1 MKKNLIIIVLLLLS
15 LNRLKSQEIE
25 TNETGSWY
33 TLINKFKV
41 SDKFYFSLVSQLR
54 LVNFAQTARIFI
66 ISPSV
71 NYKISKSLTG
81 STGYMY
87 LNFHQEGI
95 RITSLDYENRIW
107 EAISYS
113 STLGKVKVNQ
123 RLMLEQRYFTRV
135 NKTTAYSNRIRFR
148 INFDFNLIK
157 FKNDKY
163 LLGKVSEEIRIRS
176 KSGFSE
182 PQFDQN
188 NFGVFLGYELFDNS
202 KIYAGYQRDYYQI
215 PDYWGDHLLHIIFSY
230 DFDFT
235 KKKFYK

>member
-1 MKKNLIIIVLLLLS
+1 MLFFLS
-15 LNRLKSQEIE
+15 LNSSIAQEIE

-33 TLINKFKV
+33 TLINKFKA

-54 LVNFAQTARIFI
+54 LVDFAQTARIFI
-66 ISPSV
+66 ISPGV
-71 NYKISKSLTG
+71 NYKMSKSLTG
-81 STGYMY
+81 SAGYMY

-135 NKTTAYSNRIRFR
+135 NETTAYRNRIRYR
-148 INFDFNLIK
+148 INLDFNLFK

-188 NFGVFLGYELFDNS
+188 NFGVFLGYKLLDNS
-202 KIYAGYQRDYYQI
+202 KIYVGYQRDYYQI
-215 PDYWGDHLLHIIFSY
+215 PDYWGDNLLHIMFSY
-230 DFDFT
+230 NFDFT
-235 KKKFYK
+235 KRKFYK